1 MLLWRNM
8 VQQIIAEIS
17 TRKFYNPLR
26 IEIRCCQ
33 RTHGPIKWNQQHCQ
47 KTIDIRGAAL
57 PKMVHTITCTCMYI
71 HYIYTYILI
80 HVCIYTY
87 QYNVLACINISHY
100 EIPIH
105 IPTSLTCAPFL
116 MVHLVLERPRESVL
130 PLLIQHCIGSN
141 RESSKNPKGRT
152 DVSKKPFWSIAF
164 PIYYVLLSFTCN
176 VLFLVGSCLFLPIK
190 SSQASVSFTFVVENI
205 DVDKVMTS
213 NKGDLFEY
221 PVAKSSLR
229 F

>member
-1 MLLWRNM
+1 MYVYTIYTIYIYIHTYTYIFNTC
-8 VQQIIAEIS
+8 VYIHIPI
-17 TRKFYNPLR
+17 
-26 IEIRCCQ
+26 Q
-33 RTHGPIKWNQQHCQ
+33 R
-47 KTIDIRGAAL
+47 
-57 PKMVHTITCTCMYI
+57 TCMYRL
-71 HYIYTYILI
+71 YITLRNTKTHTYIVD
-80 HVCIYTY
+80 VC
-87 QYNVLACINISHY
+87 
-100 EIPIH
+100 
-105 IPTSLTCAPFL
+105 PTSL

-141 RESSKNPKGRT
+141 TAQSSSSKNPKGRT
-152 DVSKKPFWSIAF
+152 DVAKKPFWSIAF

>member
-1 MLLWRNM
+1 
-8 VQQIIAEIS
+8 
-17 TRKFYNPLR
+17 
-26 IEIRCCQ
+26 
-33 RTHGPIKWNQQHCQ
+33 
-47 KTIDIRGAAL
+47 
-57 PKMVHTITCTCMYI
+57 
-71 HYIYTYILI
+71 
-80 HVCIYTY
+80 
-87 QYNVLACINISHY
+87 
-100 EIPIH
+100 
-105 IPTSLTCAPFL
+105 

-141 RESSKNPKGRT
+141 RESKESSKNPKGVRT
-152 DVSKKPFWSIAF
+152 DVSRKPFWSIAF

-221 PVAKSSLR
+221 PVANSSLGFQNFLFSLVHEVGSLR
-229 F
+229 

>member
-1 MLLWRNM
+1 
-8 VQQIIAEIS
+8 
-17 TRKFYNPLR
+17 
-26 IEIRCCQ
+26 
-33 RTHGPIKWNQQHCQ
+33 
-47 KTIDIRGAAL
+47 
-57 PKMVHTITCTCMYI
+57 MYVYTL
-71 HYIYTYILI
+71 YIYTYILI

-105 IPTSLTCAPFL
+105 IPTSLTCALFL